1 MFRLVLTDNPL
12 VSPFP
17 SHRWLTKEDAE
28 RFSSDPDA
36 AREFAGKL
44 TVVEES
50 DAGPGVIGG
59 HDVVPESTEPREA

>member
-1 MFRLVLTDNPL
+1 MPDSVGYRVVLTDNPV

-17 SHRWLTKEDAE
+17 SHRWLTKGDAE
-28 RFSSDPDA
+28 RFCNNPYPDG

-50 DAGPGVIGG
+50 Q
-59 HDVVPESTEPREA
+59 EPK